1 MEEQE
6 NYGYEGNLYEQLE
19 AELCHRCHRGKI
31 DRSENPESVLCKECR
46 EELIKLK
53 VPPVMVGAGILVL
66 VIVLLCIGMV
76 AVDFVRMKTGS
87 SSGGSFYVAAEDDT
101 DAEVAADTE
110 EALSEDLFG
119 DEEDTPSKQRRL
131 DSWATGTDTLSQ
143 SYAELAD
150 TGMVVTALDGML
162 DELEADPEN
171 VDMAI
176 ALADVAMKYSYPDY
190 AAYAIDTY
198 VAGKNVSDEAYDRI
212 IGYIDKL
219 DVYYETSDKIDEVW
233 TTLSEGIEALGE
245 EASDEDYAA
254 LIQQCHDEIAK
265 YLGDENYD
273 QALVSYD
280 LAYICQD
287 EEERIEHLRDCV
299 GFDENYF
306 DAQAQLGT
314 YYRRAGELEK
324 AREILEPVYEVN
336 KEAYPVLRSLATLE
350 LCEGNLELGLSYA
363 ESAYELYEE
372 GDYVVDTYLIALM
385 ANGETEKAEKLTRE
399 WEDKGYLFDDDFYAF
414 QMGDMTLEE
423 YYIGD

>member
-19 AELCHRCHRGKI
+19 AELCQRCHRGKI

-53 VPPVMVGAGILVL
+53 IPPVMAVAGILVL
-66 VIVLLCIGMV
+66 VVVVLCIGMV
-76 AVDFVRMKTGS
+76 AADVVRMRSGS
-87 SSGGSFYVAAEDDT
+87 SFGSSAYADNDT
-101 DAEVAADTE
+101 DAEAAAEKE
-110 EALSEDLFG
+110 EALSKEPYG
-119 DEEDTPSKQRRL
+119 DEEASPGKQRRL
-131 DSWATGTDTLSQ
+131 DSRATGMDTLSQ
-143 SYAELAD
+143 SYVMMAD

-162 DELEADPEN
+162 NELEADPEN

-190 AAYAIDTY
+190 AAYAIETY
-198 VAGKNVSDEAYDRI
+198 LVGKNVADEAYDRI
-212 IGYIDKL
+212 TGYIDKL
-219 DVYYETSDKIDEVW
+219 DVYYETYDRLDEAW
-233 TTLSEGIEALGE
+233 TALSEGIEALGE
-245 EASDEDYAA
+245 EASEEDYAA
-254 LIQQCHDEIAK
+254 LLQQCHDEMSE

-273 QALVSYD
+273 QALVCYD

-287 EEERIEHLRDCV
+287 EDERIEHLWDCV
-299 GFDENYF
+299 SFDENYF

-314 YYRRAGELEK
+314 YYRREGELDK
-324 AREILEPVYEVN
+324 AREILVASLYRN
-336 KEAYPVLRSLATLE
+336 AEAYPVLRSLATLE

-385 ANGETEKAEKLTRE
+385 ANGEKEKAETLTRE
-399 WEDKGYLFDDDFYAF
+399 WEDKGYVFDDDFYSF